1 MNIYVG
7 RLSLELTDEELRRAF
22 MAFGEVT
29 SVAVMNDKCM
39 WSAKVGQFG
48 LQN

>member
-7 RLSLELTDEELRRAF
+7 NLSLELTAEKLGRAF
-22 MAFGEVT
+22 MAFGEVA
-29 SVAVMNDKCM
+29 SVTVMNDKCM
-39 WSAKVGQFG
+39 WSAKVGQFS